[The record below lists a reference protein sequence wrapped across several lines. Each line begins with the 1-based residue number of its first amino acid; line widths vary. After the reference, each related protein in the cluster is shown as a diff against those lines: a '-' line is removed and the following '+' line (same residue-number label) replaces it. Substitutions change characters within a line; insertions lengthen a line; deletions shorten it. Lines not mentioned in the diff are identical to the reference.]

1 MDYEYNFVI
10 IYSRCLIYDFIFG
23 RGLVILIVINYS
35 ILFVI
40 YNLNINVFFLFV
52 LCWINVFDIVVNVG
66 LLMREMKYIIK
77 IFE

>member
-1 MDYEYNFVI
+1 MDYEYNFVV
-10 IYSRCLIYDFIFG
+10 IYSRCLIYFIIG